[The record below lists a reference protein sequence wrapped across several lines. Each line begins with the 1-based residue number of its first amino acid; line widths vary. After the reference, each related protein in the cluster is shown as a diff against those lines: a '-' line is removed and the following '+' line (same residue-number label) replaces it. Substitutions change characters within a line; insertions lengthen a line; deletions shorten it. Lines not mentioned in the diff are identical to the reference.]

1 MAASADYSHFVKTDK
16 EGRSRLDLAIDGIT
30 CAACLDD
37 IETAMKRLPGVML
50 ARLNLTSHRLALTFD
65 SARVDS
71 GRLVGALEAIGY
83 RAYPYEQRKVE
94 ADEAARFL
102 MLLKCL
108 GVAAFAAM
116 NIMLFSISIWSGEA
130 ASMPQETRDFF
141 HLLSGLIALPAA
153 AYAGQPFYV
162 SALTAIR
169 QGRLNMDVPI
179 AIGVTLALGLS
190 VYETAHH
197 AEHAYFDSAIMLLTF
212 LLAGRV
218 MDQAMRRKTRAAAGN
233 LAALKGENALRFEA
247 GGDLVLVPVAALAAG
262 DRVLVRA
269 GERVPAD
276 GEIEQG
282 SSAVDESAITGETS
296 LKKVSV
302 GAAIYAGSINAE
314 GALTLRVTAAGHA
327 ALIDEAARLIEAA
340 GAARSRYMRLS
351 DRVSRLYAPAVHL
364 TALVTGLA
372 WLALGASAHDALVI
386 AISVLIITCP
396 CALALAVPTVQAMA
410 SGAFFRSGLFL
421 NDATGLEKLGEIDT
435 VVFDKTGTLTLP
447 EPRIANA
454 EEVAPELIELAA
466 RLARSSHHPL
476 ALAVARSV
484 GAAAPLP
491 DAVETPGQGVAAP
504 FGETEA
510 RLGSASFCG
519 VDFAGA
525 DDASAIFVR
534 HGEDWAKLLIRQTL
548 RADAAEIVSGLQKRG
563 MKIHILSGDRPE
575 AVAPIAQILGVKD
588 WRGAQKPADKI
599 AFIEALKAQGARVLM
614 VGDGLN
620 DAPALAAAHAS
631 LSPID
636 AVHLTQAQA
645 DAVFLGEKLAPVAA
659 ALEIARRA
667 RSLMR
672 QNLVLAIGYNIVAVP
687 VAMSGHA
694 SPLYAALAMSGSSVL
709 VTLNALRLRGPG
721 KSANLGA
728 KTRPATKTPVTP
740 GPFPRHPPRPARH
753 DGRGGDQ
760 QTGDN
765 AMNVLIYLIPAAL
778 ALGLLA
784 LYGLFW
790 SLKREQYD
798 DLDGAAYRILQD
810 DDVADKK

>member
-16 EGRSRLDLAIDGIT
+16 DGRSRLDLAIDGIT

-37 IETAMKRLPGVML
+37 IETAMKRLPGVTM

-65 SARVDS
+65 QSRVES

-116 NIMLFSISIWSGEA
+116 NIMLFSISVWSGEA
-130 ASMPQETRDFF
+130 SSMPQETRDFF

-153 AYAGQPFYV
+153 AYAGQPFFI
-162 SALTAIR
+162 SAITAIR

-179 AIGVTLALGLS
+179 AIGVTLALALS

-233 LAALKGENALRFEA
+233 LAALKGENALRFEP
-247 GGDLVLVPVAALAAG
+247 DDKDNLVLVPVAALALG
-262 DRVLVRA
+262 DRVLIRA

-282 SSAVDESAITGETS
+282 ASAVDESAITGETS
-296 LKKVSV
+296 AKKVSV
-302 GAAIYAGSINAE
+302 GDAIYAGSINAE

-364 TALVTGLA
+364 TALLTGLTWFA
-372 WLALGASAHDALVI
+372 FGASAHDALVI

-410 SGAFFRSGLFL
+410 SGAFFRAGLFL

-454 EEVAPELIELAA
+454 REIAPELLQLAA

-491 DAVETPGQGVAAP
+491 DAEETHGQGVAAP
-504 FGETEA
+504 FGAHEA
-510 RLGSASFCG
+510 RLGSAGFCG
-519 VDFAGA
+519 VDFSSA
-525 DDASAIFVR
+525 DEASAIFIR
-534 HGEDWAKLLIRQTL
+534 HGDKWAKMAIRQTL
-548 RADAAEIVSGLQKRG
+548 RADAAEIVAGLCKKG

-575 AVAPIAQILGVKD
+575 AVAPIARLLGVED
-588 WRGAQKPADKI
+588 WRGGQKPADKI
-599 AFIEALKAQGARVLM
+599 AFIEALKTQGDRVLM

-620 DAPALAAAHAS
+620 DAPALAAAYAS

-636 AVHLTQAQA
+636 AVHLTQTQA
-645 DAVFLGEKLAPVAA
+645 DAVFLGERLAPVAS

-672 QNLVLAIGYNIVAVP
+672 QNLTLAIAYNVVAVP
-687 VAMSGHA
+687 VAMAGQA
-694 SPLYAALAMSGSSVL
+694 SPLYAALAMSGSSIL

-721 KSANLGA
+721 KSASL
-728 KTRPATKTPVTP
+728 
-740 GPFPRHPPRPARH
+740 PPKQAQNP
-753 DGRGGDQ
+753 
-760 QTGDN
+760 
-765 AMNVLIYLIPAAL
+765 
-778 ALGLLA
+778 
-784 LYGLFW
+784 
-790 SLKREQYD
+790 
-798 DLDGAAYRILQD
+798 GAARIEQ
-810 DDVADKK
+810 AMAP